1 MNYTAIA
8 GPCLLLFAGCAHA
21 GQAELALPPI
31 CVSAGEAGTSINR
44 VDVLVTS
51 DQHGS
56 TATIKACPDRA
67 FSVDFTESELFSGP
81 YSALLDKIQLQ
92 SMQGGNPIE
101 MQISGVLARKTGDE
115 LRDKIVV
122 NKIVKYAL
130 N

>member
-1 MNYTAIA
+1 MNYTSIA
-8 GPCLLLFAGCAHA
+8 GLCLLLAAGCAHA
-21 GQAELALPPI
+21 GQAEPALPPI
-31 CVSAGEAGTSINR
+31 CASSAEAGRSLDY

-67 FSVDFTESELFSGP
+67 FSVDFSESELFSQP

-92 SMQGGNPIE
+92 SLQGGSPIE
-101 MQISGVLARKTGDE
+101 MQISGVLAKKTGGE

-122 NKIVKYAL
+122 RKIVKYTL

>member
-8 GPCLLLFAGCAHA
+8 GPCLFLAAGCVHA
-21 GQAELALPPI
+21 SQAGRPLPPI
-31 CVSAGEAGTSINR
+31 CASAKEAGTSIDR
-44 VDVLVTS
+44 VDVIVTS

-67 FSVDFTESELFSGP
+67 FTVDFTDSELFSKP

-92 SMQGGNPIE
+92 SMQGGSPIE
-101 MQISGVLARKTGDE
+101 MQISGVLAKKTGDE

-122 NKIVKYAL
+122 KKIVKYAL

>member
-1 MNYTAIA
+1 MNYKSIA
-8 GPCLLLFAGCAHA
+8 GPCFLLAAGCAHA
-21 GQAELALPPI
+21 GQVKPALPRI
-31 CVSAGEAGTSINR
+31 CASAEEAGRNIDR

-67 FSVDFTESELFSGP
+67 FSVDFTESELFSQP

-92 SMQGGNPIE
+92 SMQGGSPIE
-101 MQISGVLARKTGDE
+101 MQISGVLSKKTGNE
-115 LRDKIVV
+115 IRDKIIVH
-122 NKIVKYAL
+122 KIVKYTL